1 MLCHNISIEPKIKL
15 YQSNLSLPA
24 YLHWNMPVYL
34 RKMEQ
39 LPKQAGGTVVFL
51 FTMGFLINQACSLK
65 LASFSRITTKGN
77 YGGGKGVQTYDLP
90 SSRICPED

>member
-1 MLCHNISIEPKIKL
+1 MFFHNMLLEPKIKL
-15 YQSNLSLPA
+15 HRGNLSLTV

-39 LPKQAGGTVVFL
+39 LPKEQEKLVFL
-51 FTMGFLINQACSLK
+51 FTVGFLINQPCSLK
-65 LASFSRITTKGN
+65 LASFSRITIKGN
-77 YGGGKGVQTYDLP
+77 YEGGKEEQSYDLP